1 MAEPGVAEVADLLAK
16 TKVEQVNEVSFK
28 GRGLKLDKAEDAAEI
43 VQAVEECKDLQALR
57 LEGNTVGVEAA
68 RVIAAALEKHPEFER
83 ALWSDMFTGRLRSEI
98 PPSLESLGGAVIS
111 ANAHLVELDLSDNA
125 FGPDGVKAC
134 RGLLT
139 SKAVYTLEM
148 LKLNNNGLGVGGGQI
163 LSEALIECHTAS
175 SAEGK
180 PLALKVFIS
189 GRNRLENPGAKAL
202 SKAFKIIGTLEEV
215 SMPQN
220 GIQHQGITAL
230 AEAFSENKNLR
241 VVNLNDNIFTEKGA
255 ESMAKALPNMTNVEV
270 INFGDCLLRSGG
282 AEAIAKVISSNQHL
296 KELILSYNEIRKDA
310 AISVAEAVEGK
321 EHLKKLDLNGNQL
334 GEEGIEELSGTL
346 EAFDMVDVLASLS
359 DDEGDDIDDENDEE
373 GVGEMTLMMRRD
385 DDEGDDID
393 DEDDEEGVG
402 EMTLMMRREY
412 IDDEGD
418 DIDDE
423 DDEEGVGEEEEEEG
437 EAVDDPELQ
446 VRGTAIT
453 PTRENQSPL
462 KLPGNRGRG
471 RPKKSWIECVKKD
484 IKECGLTNVDLLD
497 RVAWKRCVKTGR
509 LLPTPAS
516 GNPAAVT
523 YTAKQFL
530 DSPSADRLLG
540 LGKDRPQLLVNEL
553 GDSLDDADCAA
564 KSLMKVASIV
574 TDDTT
579 VKSAAFQCAD
589 AILTRSL
596 QSKDSQ
602 PPLIAN
608 SLLVHMGL
616 LKSEEKV
623 QPVRDLQGPLIL
635 LQHIFQQVYFP
646 RSLAQL
652 FIAFL
657 TSGLLGTAG
666 TKQSAGETCPP
677 SASDST
683 DLTSDVMFYYRPYIR
698 RDVLLQ
704 TLHQM

>member
-1 MAEPGVAEVADLLAK
+1 MAEPGVSEVVDLLAK

-43 VQAVEECKDLQALR
+43 VKAVLEAVDLQALR

-68 RVIAAALEKHPEFER
+68 KAIAAALEKHPEFER

-98 PPSLESLGGAVIS
+98 PPSLESLGGAVIT

-139 SKAVYTLEM
+139 SKAVYTLEV

-175 SAEGK
+175 STEGK

-202 SKAFKIIGTLEEV
+202 SKAFKVIGTLEEV

-220 GIQHQGITAL
+220 GIQHLGITAL

-282 AEAIAKVISSNQHL
+282 AEAIAKAISSNQYL

-310 AISVAEAVEGK
+310 AILVAEAVEGK

-346 EAFDMVDVLASLS
+346 EAFDMVDVLGSLS
-359 DDEGDDIDDENDEE
+359 DDEGDDIDDEEDEE
-373 GVGEMTLMMRRD
+373 G
-385 DDEGDDID
+385 EG
-393 DEDDEEGVG
+393 
-402 EMTLMMRREY
+402 
-412 IDDEGD
+412 
-418 DIDDE
+418 
-423 DDEEGVGEEEEEEG
+423 EEEEEG

-462 KLPGNRGRG
+462 KV
-471 RPKKSWIECVKKD
+471 S
-484 IKECGLTNVDLLD
+484 
-497 RVAWKRCVKTGR
+497 
-509 LLPTPAS
+509 
-516 GNPAAVT
+516 
-523 YTAKQFL
+523 YTAQEFL

-540 LGKDRPQLLVNEL
+540 LGKERAQLLVKEL

-564 KSLMKVASIV
+564 SSLMKVASIV
-574 TDDTT
+574 TDDTA

-596 QSKDSQ
+596 QSEESQ
-602 PPLIAN
+602 PTLIAN
-608 SLLVHMGL
+608 GLLVHMGL

-623 QPVRDLQGPLIL
+623 QPISDLQGPLIL

-657 TSGLLGTAG
+657 T
-666 TKQSAGETCPP
+666 
-677 SASDST
+677 
-683 DLTSDVMFYYRPYIR
+683 RPNSQLERHAHLQHQI
-698 RDVLLQ
+698 LQ

>member
-359 DDEGDDIDDENDEE
+359 DDEGDDIDDE
-373 GVGEMTLMMRRD
+373 
-385 DDEGDDID
+385 
-393 DEDDEEGVG
+393 DDEEGVG
-402 EMTLMMRREY
+402 E
-412 IDDEGD
+412 
-418 DIDDE
+418 
-423 DDEEGVGEEEEEEG
+423 EEEEEEG

-462 KLPGNRGRG
+462 K
-471 RPKKSWIECVKKD
+471 
-484 IKECGLTNVDLLD
+484 
-497 RVAWKRCVKTGR
+497 
-509 LLPTPAS
+509 
-516 GNPAAVT
+516 VT

-657 TSGLLGTAG
+657 T
-666 TKQSAGETCPP
+666 
-677 SASDST
+677 
-683 DLTSDVMFYYRPYIR
+683 RPNSQLERHAHLQHQI
-698 RDVLLQ
+698 LQ

>member
-1 MAEPGVAEVADLLAK
+1 MAEPGVSEVVDLLAK

-43 VQAVEECKDLQALR
+43 VKAVLEAVDLQALR

-68 RVIAAALEKHPEFER
+68 KAIAAALEKHPEFER

-98 PPSLESLGGAVIS
+98 PPSLESLGGAVIT

-139 SKAVYTLEM
+139 SKAVYTLEV

-175 SAEGK
+175 STEGK

-202 SKAFKIIGTLEEV
+202 SKAFKVIGTLEEV

-220 GIQHQGITAL
+220 GIQHLGITAL

-282 AEAIAKVISSNQHL
+282 AEAIAKAISSNQYL

-310 AISVAEAVEGK
+310 AILVAEAVEGK

-346 EAFDMVDVLASLS
+346 EAFDMVDVLGSLS
-359 DDEGDDIDDENDEE
+359 DDEGDDIDDEEDEE
-373 GVGEMTLMMRRD
+373 G
-385 DDEGDDID
+385 EG
-393 DEDDEEGVG
+393 
-402 EMTLMMRREY
+402 
-412 IDDEGD
+412 
-418 DIDDE
+418 
-423 DDEEGVGEEEEEEG
+423 EEEEEG

-462 KLPGNRGRG
+462 KPN
-471 RPKKSWIECVKKD
+471 ETED
-484 IKECGLTNVDLLD
+484 LTEV
-497 RVAWKRCVKTGR
+497 
-509 LLPTPAS
+509 S
-516 GNPAAVT
+516 
-523 YTAKQFL
+523 YTAQEFL

-540 LGKDRPQLLVNEL
+540 LGKERAQLLVKEL

-564 KSLMKVASIV
+564 SSLMKVASIV
-574 TDDTT
+574 TDDTA

-596 QSKDSQ
+596 QSEESQ
-602 PPLIAN
+602 PTLIAN
-608 SLLVHMGL
+608 GLLVHMGL

-623 QPVRDLQGPLIL
+623 QPISDLQGPLIL

-657 TSGLLGTAG
+657 T
-666 TKQSAGETCPP
+666 
-677 SASDST
+677 
-683 DLTSDVMFYYRPYIR
+683 RPNSQLERHAHLQHQI
-698 RDVLLQ
+698 LQ

>member
-1 MAEPGVAEVADLLAK
+1 MAEPGVSDVADLLAK

-28 GRGLKLDKAEDAAEI
+28 GRGMKLDKAEDAAEI
-43 VQAVEECKDLQALR
+43 VKAVEEAKDLQALR

-68 RVIAAALEKHPEFER
+68 KAIAAALEKHPEFER

-98 PPSLESLGGAVIS
+98 PPSLESLGGAVIT

-125 FGPDGVKAC
+125 FGPDGVAAC
-134 RGLLT
+134 RVLLT
-139 SKAVYTLEM
+139 SKAVYTLEV
-148 LKLNNNGLGVGGGQI
+148 LKLNNNGLGVGGGKI

-189 GRNRLENPGAKAL
+189 GRNRLENPGATAL

-230 AEAFSENKNLR
+230 AEAFSQNNNLR

-255 ESMAKALPNMTNVEV
+255 ESMAKALPNMTSVEV

-282 AEAIAKVISSNQHL
+282 AEAIAKAISSTPQL

-346 EAFDMVDVLASLS
+346 EAFDMVDVLGSLS
-359 DDEGDDIDDENDEE
+359 DDEGDDIDD
-373 GVGEMTLMMRRD
+373 D
-385 DDEGDDID
+385 DDEEEAAEE
-393 DEDDEEGVG
+393 EDQ
-402 EMTLMMRREY
+402 
-412 IDDEGD
+412 
-418 DIDDE
+418 
-423 DDEEGVGEEEEEEG
+423 EEEEEG
-437 EAVDDPELQ
+437 ETVDDPELQ

-453 PTRENQSPL
+453 PTRDNQSPL
-462 KLPGNRGRG
+462 KV
-471 RPKKSWIECVKKD
+471 S
-484 IKECGLTNVDLLD
+484 
-497 RVAWKRCVKTGR
+497 
-509 LLPTPAS
+509 
-516 GNPAAVT
+516 
-523 YTAKQFL
+523 YTAREFL

-540 LGKDRPQLLVNEL
+540 LGKDRAQLLVREL

-564 KSLMKVASIV
+564 QSLMKVASVV
-574 TDDTT
+574 TDNTA

-596 QSKDSQ
+596 QSKESQ
-602 PPLIAN
+602 PTLIAN
-608 SLLVHMGL
+608 GLLVHMGL

-623 QPVRDLQGPLIL
+623 QPVGDLQGPLIL
-635 LQHIFQQVYFP
+635 LQHMFQQVYFP

-657 TSGLLGTAG
+657 T
-666 TKQSAGETCPP
+666 
-677 SASDST
+677 
-683 DLTSDVMFYYRPYIR
+683 RPNSQLERHAHLQHQI
-698 RDVLLQ
+698 LQ